1 MVEKI
6 KTTQKRGQ
14 LISVLLPL
22 LLRLLLLLLLCRF
35 VSLKKPPDW
44 SQFIFLSFVFFL
56 CLRLYSSLVTEEEKE
71 RGAKKKKNENCIWRV
86 YVMTLR
92 LFCFH
97 VSLIWKKKKRE
108 LKTLKE
114 GGVPLHT
121 LDAIVYLWGV
131 GGKRSGFKVPLE
143 SS

>member
-1 MVEKI
+1 
-6 KTTQKRGQ
+6 
-14 LISVLLPL
+14 
-22 LLRLLLLLLLCRF
+22 
-35 VSLKKPPDW
+35 
-44 SQFIFLSFVFFL
+44 
-56 CLRLYSSLVTEEEKE
+56 
-71 RGAKKKKNENCIWRV
+71 
-86 YVMTLR
+86 MTLR

-131 GGKRSGFKVPLE
+131 GGKGQDLRFRLRVHKGME
-143 SS
+143 WNGMR